1 MKKVIGCILSGITG
15 GLIGAVI
22 TGKFLGKAMEEKIKK
37 IDKFKNYY
45 SMLNEWL
52 ILKQQGKSID
62 EYLKNKG
69 YKTIAIYGMGEM
81 GCRLLDELESSNVE
95 VKYAVDENADDIYSE
110 INIISP
116 NDNFEIVDVIIVTA
130 TFAYSQ
136 IKEELQK
143 KVDCEII
150 SLEDI
155 IYAE

>member
-1 MKKVIGCILSGITG
+1 
-15 GLIGAVI
+15 
-22 TGKFLGKAMEEKIKK
+22 
-37 IDKFKNYY
+37 
-45 SMLNEWL
+45 
-52 ILKQQGKSID
+52 
-62 EYLKNKG
+62 
-69 YKTIAIYGMGEM
+69 M

-136 IKEELQK
+136 IKEVLQK